1 MGCLSTG
8 DSASLIRFEGHR
20 SGSFVT
26 APRTPLAFM
35 TPTSTYMLRPFTA
48 VTRARI
54 PLGSLS
60 MLRRANQLQQ
70 RIYSPSNSRPP
81 SNNGDCGIGCILP
94 FPEVVMAD
102 SAGPAVTWGTCSNSF
117 LFEQLETDRS
127 LSKVPPAMGQYTAI
141 LKRDGDW
148 WMARSKEVSSSMRF
162 SWGKLLFCG
171 GSYQRG
177 TRNPRPSDAFAFWRQ
192 YSA

>member
-1 MGCLSTG
+1 
-8 DSASLIRFEGHR
+8 
-20 SGSFVT
+20 
-26 APRTPLAFM
+26 
-35 TPTSTYMLRPFTA
+35 
-48 VTRARI
+48 
-54 PLGSLS
+54 
-60 MLRRANQLQQ
+60 
-70 RIYSPSNSRPP
+70 
-81 SNNGDCGIGCILP
+81 
-94 FPEVVMAD
+94 MAD